1 MGLGVLLLFG
11 TAMSYA
17 VGRAAKHRI
26 YALEDAPVRDVA
38 IVFGAGVHPDG
49 TLAAPL
55 EDRVLTA
62 VELYHAHKVRKLLMS
77 GDNSRRAYD
86 EPTAMMEHAVAL
98 GVPRDDIALDYAGFH
113 TYDTCYRAGAVFE
126 VHNATVI
133 TQRFHLARAIFTC
146 RALGV
151 DAVGVPADRQAYAK
165 ELWYEAREQ
174 FARARAFIQVRI
186 LKPRPRYLGPKLPI

>member
-1 MGLGVLLLFG
+1 VLLLCG
-11 TAMSYA
+11 TAMSYT
-17 VGRAAKHRI
+17 VGRAARQRI
-26 YALEDAPVRDVA
+26 FAVEDAPVRDVA

-62 VELYHAHKVRKLLMS
+62 VELYRAHKVRKLLMS
-77 GDNSRRAYD
+77 GDNSRRSYD

-98 GVPRDDIALDYAGFH
+98 GVSRADIALDYAGFH
-113 TYDTCYRAGAVFE
+113 TYDTCYRAGAVFD
-126 VHNATVI
+126 VHSATLI

-151 DAVGVPADRQAYAK
+151 DAVGVPADRQAYARR
-165 ELWYEAREQ
+165 LWYEAREQ
-174 FARARAFIQVRI
+174 IARARAFIQVRI
-186 LKPRPRYLGPKLPI
+186 CKPLPRYLGPKMPI